1 MANANPNLVVLAGP
15 NGAGKSTVAPILIR
29 ETLGITNFIN
39 ADEIAR
45 GLSAYNPES
54 VAIAAGRIMLATLKD
69 LARQRAD
76 FAFETTLASKSFAP
90 WIKELVDDGYI
101 FRLFYV
107 FLPNADAAVRRV
119 SERIARGG
127 HAVPEETIRRRY
139 EAGLKNFFRV
149 YQPLTTHW
157 TFIDNTVAGS
167 RRIIAHGQSSA
178 IDDVFDEQLWKAAK
192 DVGSKD

>member
-29 ETLGITNFIN
+29 ETLGIANFIN

-76 FAFETTLASKSFAP
+76 FAFETTLASKSLAP
-90 WIKELVDDGYI
+90 WIKELVDDGYT

-107 FLPNADAAVRRV
+107 FLPNSDAAVPRV

-139 EAGLKNFFRV
+139 KAGLKNFFKV

-157 TFIDNTVAGS
+157 TLIDNTAAGS
-167 RRIIAHGQSSA
+167 RRIVAHGHGIA
-178 IDDVFDEQLWKAAK
+178 IDDVFDEQLWKAAN